1 MTEPTEPTET
11 TEPTESRPPVR
22 RAVRV
27 RSLLARAGSAV
38 LVLGVTA
45 AVVAMATVE
54 PVPAQVPVPPLLV
67 EVPAPTAVVAC
78 PGTTRVP
85 TEPEA
90 GGDVVYDPQFDPA
103 PGETVARLQAITA
116 APSAT
121 TPGEETSA
129 GDPAA
134 TGTLD
139 PLDATAAAL
148 AVLEP
153 VGAAAAAGI
162 GNLTGAVVVRG
173 EPRGAVPAWVAGAVS
188 SRTAEGDLRG
198 LAAASCQ
205 RPGTETWLVGGSTS
219 LGSSSRLVLQNP
231 GRTPALVRLELWG
244 PSGAVEPAGSPEYL
258 VPAGQERVVLLEGVA
273 AEQRRIVARVT
284 SSGGLVTA
292 YLQDSELRGLV
303 PAGVDLV
310 VAGQAPATHQVVPGL
325 SVMQTAADGVDTSV
339 LRLLVPGAEPGSAAI
354 TLLGAQGPV
363 TLPGTAS
370 VSLEAGAVLDVPLGG
385 LPAGDYTVVVDAD
398 VPVVAGAL
406 LTRGAGVG
414 GPDDGSSEDR
424 PLERAWAASAPT
436 GAGLLAL
443 PAGSLGRL
451 LVAAVPDPA
460 LQGPAEATLVVIGAD
475 GAVLGERSLS
485 IPAGTTTAL
494 PLDALLDRADDAAG
508 AATPAEL
515 AHPAGVVLRTADPR
529 LTWAA
534 VLVTPDAAGDL
545 VSVLTPVAPQVVRA
559 EVPVRVR

>member
-1 MTEPTEPTET
+1 MTA
-11 TEPTESRPPVR
+11 SAAPVR

-27 RSLLARAGSAV
+27 RSLLARAGSAL

-45 AVVAMATVE
+45 AVVAVATVE
-54 PVPAQVPVPPLLV
+54 PVPEQVPVAPLRV
-67 EVPAPTAVVAC
+67 EVPAPPAVLAC
-78 PGTTRVP
+78 PGPTRVP

-90 GGDVVYDPQFDPA
+90 GGAVVYDPQFDPA
-103 PGETVARLQAITA
+103 PGETVARLRAITA

-121 TPGEETSA
+121 TPGEETTA
-129 GDPAA
+129 GEPTA
-134 TGTLD
+134 TGSLNL
-139 PLDATAAAL
+139 LDATAAAL
-148 AVLEP
+148 AALEP
-153 VGAAAAAGI
+153 VGAAGSAGI
-162 GNLTGAVVVRG
+162 GDLTGAVVVRG
-173 EPRGAVPAWVAGAVS
+173 EPRGTGPAWVAGAVAS
-188 SRTAEGDLRG
+188 HTTEGDLRG

-231 GRTPALVRLELWG
+231 GRTPALVTLELWG

-284 SSGGLVTA
+284 SSGGLVAA

-303 PAGVDLV
+303 PAGVDFV
-310 VAGQAPATHQVVPGL
+310 VAGRAPATHQVVPGL
-325 SVMQTAADGVDTSV
+325 SVTQTEADGVDTSV
-339 LRLLVPGAEPGSAAI
+339 LRLLVPGAEPGTAAI

-370 VSLEAGAVLDVPLGG
+370 VSLEAGAVLDVPIGG
-385 LPAGDYTVVVDAD
+385 LPAGDYPVVIDAD

-406 LTRGAGVG
+406 LARGAGVG
-414 GPDDGSSEDR
+414 RPDDGSTDGV

-443 PAGSLGRL
+443 PDGAPGRL

-460 LQGPAEATLVVIGAD
+460 LQGMAEATLVVIGAD
-475 GAVLGERSLS
+475 GAVLGERRLS
-485 IPAGTTTAL
+485 IRAGTMTAL
-494 PLDALLDRADDAAG
+494 PLDALLDQADVAAG
-508 AATPAEL
+508 AVTATEL
-515 AHPAGVVLRTADPR
+515 AHAAGVVLRTADPR
-529 LTWAA
+529 LAWAA

-559 EVPVRVR
+559 EVAVRVR